1 MLEAGER
8 VLMGVS
14 GGADSVALTLAL
26 KELGYPIG
34 IGHLN
39 HGLRG
44 PAADRDEAFVV
55 NLASQLGAP
64 VFTRRIQIRAK
75 DGNIEAAGRAA
86 RARFFSE
93 TAREQGY
100 SKVALAHTRNDR
112 VETFLFHLLRGAGTQ
127 GLCSMAPA
135 AGVIVRPL
143 IESSRLEVEQYLRE
157 KSQAWQTD
165 ETNLDTSFARNRL
178 RHEVIP
184 ELAGAFNPNLV
195 ETLSRTIAI
204 LEDEDEWMRQLAS
217 QWLERQSTRRGD
229 GIRLDAAALSREPQA
244 LVRRVIRAA
253 FREAGSSLT
262 DFTFD
267 HIEHVRGLLEPGKSG
282 KVVQIPGP
290 MIAAREFDEFV
301 ITSPFVNREFCY
313 DLEIPGEVRV
323 PELGRS
329 FRAQIVGAAQPENG
343 AERVFVDGERLGA
356 CVKIR
361 SWKPGDYYKPQGL
374 PAGKLKKLFQRARIP
389 RSQRSRCPVVATGSA
404 IVWVASFP
412 ISREFAPG
420 SGTQKVVAFEALP
433 D

>member
-1 MLEAGER
+1 MLAAAER
-8 VLMGVS
+8 VLVGVS

-26 KELGYPIG
+26 LELGYPVG
-34 IGHLN
+34 LAHLN

-44 PAADRDEAFVV
+44 DAADRDEAFVV
-55 NLASQLGAP
+55 DLASQLGAE
-64 VFTRRIQIRAK
+64 VFTRRIKISK
-75 DGNIEAAGRAA
+75 GDGNVEAAGRAA
-86 RARFFSE
+86 RANFFRE
-93 TAREQGY
+93 TAAAHGY

-112 VETFLFHLLRGAGTQ
+112 VETFLLHLLRGAGTE
-127 GLCSMAPA
+127 GLSSMNPVSGA
-135 AGVIVRPL
+135 IVRPL
-143 IESSRLEVEQYLRE
+143 IDSSRSDVEEYLRA
-157 KSQAWQTD
+157 KPQAWQSD
-165 ETNLDTSFARNRL
+165 ETNLDRAFARNRL

-184 ELAGAFNPNLV
+184 ELAAVFNPNLL

-204 LEDEDEWMRQLAS
+204 LDDEDEWMRQLAL
-217 QWLERQSTRRGD
+217 QWLERHSTRRD
-229 GIRLDAAALSREPQA
+229 DVVRLDADALSREPQP

-282 KVVQIPGP
+282 KIVQVPGLLV
-290 MIAAREFDEFV
+290 AAREFNEIVFMKPWGSQEF
-301 ITSPFVNREFCY
+301 SY
-313 DLEIPGEVRV
+313 DLPIPGEVRI

-329 FRAQIVGAAQPENG
+329 IRAQIVDSPCSGKG
-343 AERVFVDGERLGA
+343 SERVFADGERLGA
-356 CVKIR
+356 YVKIR

-389 RSQRSRCPVVATGSA
+389 RSQRGRWPVVAAGSA
-404 IVWVASFP
+404 VVWVASFP

-420 SGTQKVVAFEALP
+420 SGTQKIVAFEALP